1 MIHTKEGI
9 IHQIQDKE
17 VLRQQAQE
25 EYIKERNQ
33 VDAIINKMIQED
45 HEMMRI
51 NKMKQEQSK
60 QDMILSVNEK
70 NALLKRQRE
79 LEEYEDQLVKKF
91 QGQQEQRSNE
101 LQAMKEAA
109 EAQRDAIFQKLSE
122 EEARRR
128 AEYEYI
134 ENMRND
140 LQVQEQEERAR
151 AAERAE
157 KNKTIN
163 KFITNV
169 ESRIYANLSKQLV
182 DNMFGTTCDSSTTTC
197 PTSGTAEVEG
207 AQIYWV
213 KDTSTEIITL
223 TITDV
228 DGTTTTMSV
237 PLGDFKF
244 QD

>member
-1 MIHTKEGI
+1 MKTSSKVVMLVVTYLILTFDNILLASELVHDFKNPSFSGNGYSQ
-9 IHQIQDKE
+9 HVLSLNQLE
-17 VLRQQAQE
+17 V
-25 EYIKERNQ
+25 
-33 VDAIINKMIQED
+33 
-45 HEMMRI
+45 
-51 NKMKQEQSK
+51 
-60 QDMILSVNEK
+60 
-70 NALLKRQRE
+70 QRE
-79 LEEYEDQLVKKF
+79 QKVF
-91 QGQQEQRSNE
+91 
-101 LQAMKEAA
+101 
-109 EAQRDAIFQKLSE
+109 DALKS
-122 EEARRR
+122 AK
-128 AEYEYI
+128 A
-134 ENMRND
+134 
-140 LQVQEQEERAR
+140 

-197 PTSGTAEVEG
+197 PTSGTATVEG

-228 DGTTTTMSV
+228 DGTTTTMTV

-244 QD
+244 